1 MWGSK
6 RIPFFAYFFGGEQKR
21 AEEEAAP
28 PIPGKFLPILPLF
41 KASDCPNVCKQ
52 SIESTNLAPRHL
64 TYKDDSVTR
73 FGEISPILQKVLS
86 LWPMDSWFLIWQNV
100 EPSLANLVHYWPSFH
115 CCWRP
120 NSNNLVTLK
129 VEPRGPGGAFFGH
142 CKNGTK
148 PKFAKN
154 IIFLFCGGAIPPFG
168 DGSVSCDSICLRS
181 FGQSRGRSWSSVT
194 RLGDFWKLFTTNLL
208 RYKSSQK
215 RLVTFWGHFEKS
227 FLYFSKLRDYF
238 LGNFRNIWANFYSNI
253 WSHWQ

>member
-28 PIPGKFLPILPLF
+28 PIPGKFLPSLPLF

-100 EPSLANLVHYWPSFH
+100 EPSLANLVHYWPNFH

-120 NSNNLVTLK
+120 NINNLVTLK

-148 PKFAKN
+148 PKFAKIYFFFFAAALFRRLATAPFHVTQYFFDHSDSHVVGRGAVWPDWAIFGSSSQQICLGIKVAN
-154 IIFLFCGGAIPPFG
+154 KDWWLFGVILKKVSCIFL
-168 DGSVSCDSICLRS
+168 
-181 FGQSRGRSWSSVT
+181 
-194 RLGDFWKLFTTNLL
+194 N
-208 RYKSSQK
+208 
-215 RLVTFWGHFEKS
+215 
-227 FLYFSKLRDYF
+227 
-238 LGNFRNIWANFYSNI
+238 
-253 WSHWQ
+253 